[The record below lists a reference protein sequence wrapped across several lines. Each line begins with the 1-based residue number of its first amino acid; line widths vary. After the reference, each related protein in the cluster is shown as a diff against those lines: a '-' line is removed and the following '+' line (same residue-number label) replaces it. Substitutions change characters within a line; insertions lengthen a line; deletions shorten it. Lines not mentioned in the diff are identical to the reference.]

1 MFRKLAWVLGGLAAA
16 VVAVYALT
24 VLLVKPVSMDLSL
37 IGQGKPSLVLAYEN
51 FSPTGGVAL
60 EGLRALR
67 GDHEDKV
74 QFIVADLGTPDGLGF
89 ARRHRLVDGQAVLLD
104 SQGAP
109 IGAWMLSENPTAVS
123 KRLDKLLD
131 TSR

>member
-1 MFRKLAWVLGGLAAA
+1 MFKKFAWALSGVAALIL
-16 VVAVYALT
+16 AVYGLT

-60 EGLRALR
+60 EVLREVR
-67 GDHEDKV
+67 GDYDDRV
-74 QFIVADLGTPDGLGF
+74 QFIVADLGTPEGLGF
-89 ARRHRLVDGQAVLLD
+89 ARHHRLIDGRAMLLD

-109 IGAWMLSENPTAVS
+109 VGAWMLAENATSVSE
-123 KRLDKLLD
+123 RLDKLLD
-131 TSR
+131 SSR